1 MVRKIAILVLSAI
14 VGVAIAFQ
22 FTPAQASVESK
33 VAQLESRILQ
43 LQYQVRRL
51 QSQIRDLRND
61 NLDRAN
67 PPRRANPPSESTPS
81 RPITSDDPMF
91 DRLAT
96 LVIEHKDRMDRL
108 ETRIEALEEAI
119 AD

>member
-1 MVRKIAILVLSAI
+1 MVKKIAILALSAI

-22 FTPAQASVESK
+22 FAPAQASVETK
-33 VAQLESRILQ
+33 IARLESEIFQ
-43 LQYQVRRL
+43 LRSQVRQL
-51 QSQIRDLRND
+51 QSQIR
-61 NLDRAN
+61 NLPSSSIDRAA
-67 PPRRANPPSESTPS
+67 PPRPAPSTPS
-81 RPITSDDPMF
+81 RPVTSDDPMF

-108 ETRIEALEEAI
+108 EARIEILEEAI